1 MINII
6 VFGIYYMGNTNDPM
20 DQEYDNFNDPLDKNY
35 IQSQENIIPIDFE
48 VVARDQSYLTL
59 AKDPDSLRESIT
71 NISETY
77 KTFGKQYGID
87 IKFDIDSV
95 SETFKS
101 IISDS
106 SEKVFGLYLV
116 KAYSKM
122 KLSIFN
128 KILIAVQTLVDRIT
142 TKDILE
148 SDNVEMSVA
157 LLDKLFDLMSKVN
170 KVYEEIKNESADLL
184 LRNLSKEMTLSKD
197 GEASADLNSHE
208 VMEVLRKLRETNI
221 EDKRK
226 DDGDEAS
233 PLVPA

>member
-1 MINII
+1 MSALI
-6 VFGIYYMGNTNDPM
+6 VFGIYYMDNTNDPQ
-20 DQEYDNFNDPLDKNY
+20 DQHEQDNFNDPLDRDY
-35 IQSQENIIPIDFE
+35 IQSQEDIIPIDFE
-48 VVARDQSYLTL
+48 VVARDQSYLSL
-59 AKDPDSLRESIT
+59 AKDPDSLRESVT

-77 KTFGKQYGID
+77 KVFGKQYGID
-87 IKFDIDSV
+87 IRFDIDSV

-101 IISDS
+101 IISDGA
-106 SEKVFGLYLV
+106 EKVFGLYLV

-184 LRNLSKEMTLSKD
+184 LRNLSKEMQMQGT
-197 GEASADLNSHE
+197 GEASSDLNSKQ
-208 VMEVLRKLRETNI
+208 VMEVLRRLRETGI
-221 EDKRK
+221 EDKESEENNK
-226 DDGDEAS
+226 EE
-233 PLVPA
+233 